1 MNNLFKYNISTN
13 KDIETIN
20 IDKYVNDAV
29 NKSNVEEGIC
39 LVYTPHTTAGI
50 TINENGDYDV
60 RLDLE
65 YAFDLLSPKR
75 IEYRHFEGNT
85 NAHLLSSIIGCSESL
100 IIQKG
105 KILLG
110 TWQSIYFCEFD
121 GPRNRDIFIKI
132 L

>member
-1 MNNLFKYNISTN
+1 MSNLFKYNISTN

-29 NKSNVEEGIC
+29 NKSKVEEGIC

-121 GPRNRDIFIKI
+121 GPRNRDLLIKI

>member
-1 MNNLFKYNISTN
+1 MSNLFKYNISTN

-29 NKSNVEEGIC
+29 NKSKVEEGIC

-75 IEYRHFEGNT
+75 R
-85 NAHLLSSIIGCSESL
+85 
-100 IIQKG
+100 
-105 KILLG
+105 
-110 TWQSIYFCEFD
+110 
-121 GPRNRDIFIKI
+121 
-132 L
+132 

>member
-1 MNNLFKYNISTN
+1 MSNLFKYNISTN

-29 NKSNVEEGIC
+29 NKSKVEEGIC

-121 GPRNRDIFIKI
+121 GTRNRDILIKI

>member
-1 MNNLFKYNISTN
+1 MSNLFKYNISTN

-29 NKSNVEEGIC
+29 NKSKVEEGIC

-121 GPRNRDIFIKI
+121 GPRNRDILIKI